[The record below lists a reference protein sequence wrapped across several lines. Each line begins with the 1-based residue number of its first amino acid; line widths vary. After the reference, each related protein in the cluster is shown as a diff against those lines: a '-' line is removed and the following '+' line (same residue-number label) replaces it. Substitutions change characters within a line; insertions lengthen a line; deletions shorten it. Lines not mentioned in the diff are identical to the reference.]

1 MSMRVSMLKR
11 SMRPRIRSLTR
22 GWVTPRSWAASPCFS
37 PRAAIA
43 FWRFSIRSE
52 RTLRCSASPGEKPSS
67 RNTSPLDRVSFTFF
81 TEHLSLPARPLV
93 EQHTQSMPGEITVIL
108 RCPPRSLFERVQ
120 DVDRLDKLR
129 DVQHAVLGAGV
140 NPDLLHALPHARHR
154 LPIVR
159 LQAALYPPQLEPGN
173 LPSAVRE
180 APDRFS
186 GIPEPDQGLVGHGPI
201 YKKLDATSTSRYR
214 LTSACSRRPATA
226 TDTGR

>member
-52 RTLRCSASPGEKPSS
+52 RTLRCSASSGEKPRS
-67 RNTSPLDRVSFTFF
+67 RNTLPLDLVSFTFF

-93 EQHTQSMPGEITVIL
+93 EQQAQAVPGEINVIL

-120 DVDRLDKLR
+120 DVDRLGELR
-129 DVQHAVLGAGV
+129 DVEHAVLCADV
-140 NPDLLHALPHARHR
+140 NPDLLHAQPHARYR

-159 LQAALYPPQLEPGN
+159 LQAALYPPELESGN

-186 GIPEPDQGLVGHGPI
+186 GIPKPDQGLVGH
-201 YKKLDATSTSRYR
+201 D
-214 LTSACSRRPATA
+214 
-226 TDTGR
+226 